1 MYTYLLDFGTRDPLG
16 KVRRPISITFLC
28 LIIFSE
34 KIVIRNIN
42 DIRLLKDGQPVITM
56 TLTTRCDCAQI
67 KRREIRTI

>member
-1 MYTYLLDFGTRDPLG
+1 MYTYLLDFGIRDPPG
-16 KVRRPISITFLC
+16 KVRGPMSITFLH
-28 LIIFSE
+28 LIIF
-34 KIVIRNIN
+34 IRNIN